1 MTPVLLLD
9 SRSHPSQPERLNAR
23 SPEPTQPR
31 SQPFSTFS
39 RLAQGPPFITTIVIL
54 FFSINALFLLPNTLL
69 QYNNTSSGTTAA
81 TRSYYNVLRRR
92 LSRRLLVQLPV
103 WVRRMP
109 VRPPHPPPHPPPPVT
124 TYVFVYRYLTCT
136 YAMHSL
142 SIAHEATA
150 QGAFQIGSS
159 SSPRLQSS
167 ASSSLCLCLP
177 LVAANSS
184 WPITKK
190 AVPKT
195 RESKAGVRGP
205 KFEMQGPRLLMMM
218 MMMMDD
224 YYRLLGATTLPRV
237 YHY

>member
-1 MTPVLLLD
+1 M
-9 SRSHPSQPERLNAR
+9 
-23 SPEPTQPR
+23 
-31 SQPFSTFS
+31 
-39 RLAQGPPFITTIVIL
+39 
-54 FFSINALFLLPNTLL
+54 
-69 QYNNTSSGTTAA
+69 
-81 TRSYYNVLRRR
+81 LRRR

-109 VRPPHPPPHPPPPVT
+109 VRTPHPPPHPPPPVT
-124 TYVFVYRYLTCT
+124 TCVFVYILPVPTRCT
-136 YAMHSL
+136 L
-142 SIAHEATA
+142 CPIAHEATA

-195 RESKAGVRGP
+195 RERKAGVRGP

-218 MMMMDD
+218 MMMMVDD